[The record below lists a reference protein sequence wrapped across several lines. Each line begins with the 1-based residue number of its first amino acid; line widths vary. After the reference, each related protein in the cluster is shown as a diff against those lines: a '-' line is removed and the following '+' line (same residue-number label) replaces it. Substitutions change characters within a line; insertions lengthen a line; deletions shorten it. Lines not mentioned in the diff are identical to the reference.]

1 MIFIAHNHLILAS
14 TVHHLGTRIPLTF
27 DAVKIVKDVI
37 KTTCTWRRLT
47 SEYLNDLVAFVSS
60 FALFSTS
67 PPLPLIVPLFYI
79 ALHPRNETHRY
90 NKFEEYVTKEHG
102 AGRIRERF
110 KKFTRKKRGGGGRE
124 TTSDLHFFRGATH
137 SDPAVP
143 LSELNVGLTSTWSGS
158 VRRLFIIIST
168 RCFRISTCSTALV
181 IFAQMDL

>member
-67 PPLPLIVPLFYI
+67 PPLPSLSLFSISRYIHATRRIVTI
-79 ALHPRNETHRY
+79 NSRNMLRKNTE
-90 NKFEEYVTKEHG
+90 
-102 AGRIRERF
+102 RIRERF
-110 KKFTRKKRGGGGRE
+110 KKFTRKKGGGGGRE

>member
-1 MIFIAHNHLILAS
+1 MYLAKVNQRVFKRS
-14 TVHHLGTRIPLTF
+14 CCFCFVVRAFF
-27 DAVKIVKDVI
+27 D
-37 KTTCTWRRLT
+37 
-47 SEYLNDLVAFVSS
+47 FSS
-60 FALFSTS
+60 
-67 PPLPLIVPLFYI
+67 PPLIVPLFYI
-79 ALHPRNETHRY
+79 ALHPRNETRRY

-110 KKFTRKKRGGGGRE
+110 KKFTRKKGGGGGRE

-168 RCFRISTCSTALV
+168 RCFRISTALV